1 MSRELSNLE
10 VLIEKI
16 KQADG
21 EGDEVSFDDILDKIG
36 RRSFAP
42 LLLVAGII
50 TVAPIIGDIPGVPTI
65 MGVFVLLT
73 TGQLL
78 SGQEYF
84 WLPDWILKR
93 SAEKKKLNKG
103 MDWMVKPA
111 KFIDRWSKPRLTFFT
126 KGTGHYVIAGVCFL
140 IALAMPVME
149 LIPFSA
155 NLAGIAFILF
165 GLSLITQDGF
175 IALLALLFALS
186 TFGIVM
192 YGIIS

>member
-10 VLIEKI
+10 ELIEKI
-16 KQADG
+16 KRADG

-65 MGVFVLLT
+65 MGIFVLLT

-78 SGQEYF
+78 FGQEYF

-93 SAEKKKLNKG
+93 SAEKKKINKG

-111 KFIDRWSKPRLTFFT
+111 KFIDRWSKPRLTVFT
-126 KGTGHYVIAGVCFL
+126 QGTGHFVIAGVCFL

-155 NLAGIAFILF
+155 NVAGIAFILF

-175 IALLALLFALS
+175 IALLALIFALG
-186 TFGIVM
+186 TFGIIV
-192 YGIIS
+192 YGIF